1 LLKTAGQVRAETI
14 QRFIGQTQ
22 SYGSLGHT
30 LPPGD
35 NSLLHGIG
43 PQLQE
48 HAGQINPGWT
58 DLFASST

>member
-1 LLKTAGQVRAETI
+1 LQTTSQIRTEAI
-14 QRFIGQTQ
+14 QWFIGQTQ

-30 LPPGD
+30 LPPGAKP
-35 NSLLHGIG
+35 LLHGIG

-58 DLFASST
+58 DLFASSS